1 MNKEITGLKVD
12 SCVLPFLPMLYSAWS
27 NDAISPE
34 QIRGIEKVLRTSKCM
49 SADQRKMVKQWLDP
63 ANPPSPGVVQGWLK
77 YIRENTDID
86 ERCSI
91 ADLGA
96 SLAEGDPLPKNC
108 PTRKALEEIETDLCL
123 LGEEQTAEILGK
135 DLAVEKKPTKKNVI
149 DTKSLN
155 TYLDGKHA
163 KLRKKVRT
171 FFLDPKLSLDRIP
184 EGKDEYRELIFEWCE
199 LAAQQGWGAFA
210 FPKFAGG
217 KDDVELYMAV
227 FEELGYHDL
236 SLTIKFGV
244 QFGLWG
250 GSVYWLGT
258 EKHHRKYLK
267 DIGTL
272 ALPGSFAMTEGGHGS
287 NVRDIEV
294 TATFDPA
301 KDAFVLHT
309 PNELAR
315 KEYIGNAAVHAKAAT
330 VFAQLVTN
338 GESHGVHAFIV
349 PLRDDKGKTL
359 KGIRIEDN
367 GRKLGL
373 NGVDNGRIWF
383 DKVIVPRDNLLD
395 KFGSVDADG
404 NYSSPITSQSKR
416 FFTMLGT
423 LVGGRVGVPYAGLSA
438 AKLGLAIAIKYADK
452 RTQFGPNGGDEI
464 SILDYTTHQRRLMP
478 LLAKAYAFH
487 HGQRY
492 SMERYVNKTEKD
504 GQEVEAVAAGM
515 KSLCTWFTT
524 EALQECRE
532 ACGGNGYLWEN
543 RFADMKADSEI
554 FTTFEG
560 DNTVLL
566 QLVAKTRLGEFKDS
580 FGSMGLVGTMKF
592 VSDIAGTKI
601 SELNPII
608 TRNVDR
614 KHLLSRSFYHAAF
627 KYREEFLTRLVAQ
640 RLSKRVK
647 GGMDSFDAVIECQPM
662 MVDMGKAY
670 VERLVL
676 DQFIK
681 GVKSADKS
689 IQKPL
694 RMLERLFALSMI
706 EEYKGWYLENG
717 YIEGRKAVY
726 ISKMVDELCLE
737 TRDHCPDLVDAFGI
751 PDGLITAPI
760 ATEYPY
766 T

>member
-1 MNKEITGLKVD
+1 MNKEIKGLEVD
-12 SCVLPFLPMLYSAWS
+12 SCVLPFLPMLYTAWS
-27 NDAISPE
+27 NEVISPA

-49 SADQRKMVKQWLDP
+49 SADQRKQVKQWLDP
-63 ANPPSPGVVQGWLK
+63 ANPPSPAVVQSWLS

-86 ERCSI
+86 KRCSV

-96 SLAEGDPLPKNC
+96 SLASGDPLPKNC
-108 PTRKALEEIETDLCL
+108 ATRKALEEIETDLCI
-123 LGEEQTAEILGK
+123 LGEEATAEMLGK
-135 DLAVEKKPTKKNVI
+135 DCAVAKKQRKTTI
-149 DTKSLN
+149 DTKKLSK
-155 TYLDGKHA
+155 YLDGKHVA
-163 KLRKKVRT
+163 LRKKVRQ

-184 EGKDEYRELIFEWCE
+184 EHKDDYRELIFEWCE
-199 LAAQQGWGAFA
+199 LTAQEGWGALA

-217 KDDVELYMAV
+217 KDGVEKYMAV

-258 EKHHRKYLK
+258 DKHHRKYLK

-287 NVRDIEV
+287 NVKDIEV

-301 KDAFVLHT
+301 QDAFILHT

-315 KEYIGNAAVHAKAAT
+315 KEYIGNAAVHARAAT

-338 GESHGVHAFIV
+338 GESHGVHAFVV
-349 PLRDDKGKTL
+349 PLRDEKGNSL

-383 DKVIVPRDNLLD
+383 DNVIVPRDNLLD
-395 KFGSVDADG
+395 KFGSVDAEG

-438 AKLGLAIAIKYADK
+438 AKLGLTIAIKYAGN
-452 RTQFGPNGGDEI
+452 RTQFGPNGGDEV
-464 SILDYTTHQRRLMP
+464 SILDYSTHQRRLMP

-487 HGQRY
+487 FGQRY
-492 SMERYVNKTEKD
+492 SLERYVNKTEKD

-580 FGSMGLVGTMKF
+580 FGSMGLIGTMKF
-592 VSDIAGTKI
+592 VSDIASTKI
-601 SELNPII
+601 NELNPII

-614 KHLLSRSFYHAAF
+614 KHLLSRSFYTAAF
-627 KYREEFLTRLVAQ
+627 KYREEYLTRLVAQ

-670 VERLVL
+670 IERLVL

-681 GVKSADKS
+681 GVKGADKAV
-689 IQKPL
+689 QKPL
-694 RMLERLFALSMI
+694 ILLERLYALSMI

-737 TRDHCPDLVDAFGI
+737 TRGHCPDLVDAFGI
-751 PDGLITAPI
+751 PDGIITAPI

>member
-1 MNKEITGLKVD
+1 M
-12 SCVLPFLPMLYSAWS
+12 
-27 NDAISPE
+27 
-34 QIRGIEKVLRTSKCM
+34 
-49 SADQRKMVKQWLDP
+49 
-63 ANPPSPGVVQGWLK
+63 
-77 YIRENTDID
+77 
-86 ERCSI
+86 

-96 SLAEGDPLPKNC
+96 SLAEGDALPKNC
-108 PTRKALEEIETDLCL
+108 ATRKALEEIETDLCIL
-123 LGEEQTAEILGK
+123 SEEATAEMLGK
-135 DLAVEKKPTKKNVI
+135 ECVVAKKQTKKTV
-149 DTKSLN
+149 DTKKLSAH
-155 TYLDGKHA
+155 LDGKHIA
-163 KLRKKVRT
+163 LRKKVRQ

-184 EGKDEYRELIFEWCE
+184 ERKDDYRELIFEWCE
-199 LAAQQGWGAFA
+199 MTAQEGWGALA

-217 KDDVELYMAV
+217 KDDVEKYMAV

-301 KDAFVLHT
+301 QDAFILHT

-330 VFAQLVTN
+330 VFAQLVTD
-338 GESHGVHAFIV
+338 GESHGVHAFVV

-383 DKVIVPRDNLLD
+383 DNVIVPRDNLLD
-395 KFGSVDADG
+395 KFGSVDAEG

-438 AKLGLAIAIKYADK
+438 AKLGLTIAIKYADK

-464 SILDYTTHQRRLMP
+464 SILDYSTHQRRLMP

-487 HGQRY
+487 YGQRY
-492 SMERYVNKTEKD
+492 SLGRYVNKTEKD

-580 FGSMGLVGTMKF
+580 FGNMGLMGTMKF
-592 VSDIAGTKI
+592 VTDIASTTI

-614 KHLLSRSFYHAAF
+614 KHLLSRSFYTAAF
-627 KYREEFLTRLVAQ
+627 KYREEYLTRLVAQ

-647 GGMDSFDAVIECQPM
+647 GGMDSFEAVIECQPM

-670 VERLVL
+670 IERLVL

-694 RMLERLFALSMI
+694 VMLERLYALSMI

-726 ISKMVDELCLE
+726 ISKMVDELCLQ

>member
-1 MNKEITGLKVD
+1 MNKEIKGLEVD
-12 SCVLPFLPMLYSAWS
+12 SCVLPFLPMLYTAWS
-27 NDAISPE
+27 NEVISPT
-34 QIRGIEKVLRTSKCM
+34 QIRGIEKVLRSSKCM
-49 SADQRKMVKQWLDP
+49 SPEQRKLVKQWLDP
-63 ANPPSPGVVQGWLK
+63 ANPPSPVVVQSWLS
-77 YIRENTDID
+77 YIRENSDID
-86 ERCSI
+86 KRCSM

-96 SLAEGDPLPKNC
+96 SLAEGDALPKNC
-108 PTRKALEEIETDLCL
+108 ATRKALEEIETDLCI
-123 LGEEQTAEILGK
+123 LGEEATAEMLGK
-135 DLAVEKKPTKKNVI
+135 ECVVAKKQAKKTVDTKKL
-149 DTKSLN
+149 SAH
-155 TYLDGKHA
+155 LDGKHIA
-163 KLRKKVRT
+163 LRKKVRQ

-184 EGKDEYRELIFEWCE
+184 EHKDDYRELIFEWCE
-199 LAAQQGWGAFA
+199 MTAQEGWGALA

-217 KDDVELYMAV
+217 KDDVEKYMAV

-301 KDAFVLHT
+301 QDAFILHT

-330 VFAQLVTN
+330 VFAQLVTD
-338 GESHGVHAFIV
+338 GESHGVHAFVV

-383 DKVIVPRDNLLD
+383 DNVIVPRDNLLD
-395 KFGSVDADG
+395 KFGSVDAEG

-438 AKLGLAIAIKYADK
+438 AKLGLTIAIKYADK

-464 SILDYTTHQRRLMP
+464 SILDYSTHQRRLMP

-487 HGQRY
+487 YGQRY
-492 SMERYVNKTEKD
+492 SLGRYVNKTEKD

-580 FGSMGLVGTMKF
+580 FGNMGLMGTMKF
-592 VSDIAGTKI
+592 VTDIASTTI

-608 TRNVDR
+608 TRNVDS
-614 KHLLSRSFYHAAF
+614 KHLLSRSFYTAAF
-627 KYREEFLTRLVAQ
+627 KYREEYLTRLVAQ

-647 GGMDSFDAVIECQPM
+647 GGMDSFEAVIECQPM

-670 VERLVL
+670 IERLVL

-694 RMLERLFALSMI
+694 VMLERLYALSMI

-726 ISKMVDELCLE
+726 ISKMVDELCLQ

>member
-1 MNKEITGLKVD
+1 MNKEIQGLKVD
-12 SCVLPFLPMLYSAWS
+12 SCVLPFLPMLYTAWS
-27 NDAISPE
+27 NEVVSPE
-34 QIRGIEKVLRTSKCM
+34 QIRRIEKILRTSECM
-49 SADQRKMVKQWLDP
+49 SPDQRKHVKQWLDP
-63 ANPPSPGVVQGWLK
+63 ANPPSPSVVQGWRS
-77 YIRENTDID
+77 YIREHTDID
-86 ERCSI
+86 KRCSI
-91 ADLGA
+91 ADLGS
-96 SLAEGDPLPKNC
+96 SLADGDPLPKNC
-108 PTRKALEEIETDLCL
+108 PTRKALDDIETDLCI
-123 LGEEQTAEILGK
+123 LGEEATAEILGK
-135 DLAVEKKPTKKNVI
+135 EFTVTKKQKKKTPVDAKKLNV
-149 DTKSLN
+149 
-155 TYLDGKHA
+155 YLDGKHA
-163 KLRKKVRT
+163 KLRNKVRK
-171 FFLDPKLSLDRIP
+171 FFLDPQLSLDRIP
-184 EGKDEYRELIFEWCE
+184 EDKDEYRELILEWCK
-199 LAAQQGWGAFA
+199 LTAQQGWGALA

-217 KDDVELYMAV
+217 KDDTEQYMAV

-272 ALPGSFAMTEGGHGS
+272 ELPGSFAMTEGGHGS

-294 TATFDPA
+294 TATFDPS

-315 KEYIGNAAVHAKAAT
+315 KEYIGNAAAHAKAAT

-383 DKVIVPRDNLLD
+383 DKVLVPRDNLLD
-395 KFGSVDADG
+395 KFGSVDAEG

-438 AKLGLAIAIKYADK
+438 AKMGLTIAIKYADK
-452 RTQFGPNGGDEI
+452 RTQFGPSGGSEV
-464 SILDYTTHQRRLMP
+464 SILDYSTHQRRLMP

-487 HGQRY
+487 FGQKY
-492 SMERYVNKTEKD
+492 SMTRYVNKTESD
-504 GQEVEAVAAGM
+504 GQEVEAIAAGM
-515 KSLCTWFTT
+515 KSMCTWFTT

-543 RFADMKADSEI
+543 RFANMKADSDI

-580 FGSMGLVGTMKF
+580 FGSMGLMGTMKF

-614 KHLLSRSFYHAAF
+614 KHLLSRSFYSAAF

-647 GGMDSFDAVIECQPM
+647 GGMDSFDAVNECQPM
-662 MVDMGKAY
+662 MVEMAKAY

-681 GVKSADKS
+681 GVKEADKG

-694 RMLERLFALSMI
+694 MMLERLYALSTI
-706 EEYKGWYLENG
+706 EAYRGWYLENG
-717 YIEGRKAVY
+717 YIEGRKSVY

-737 TRDHCPDLVDAFGI
+737 TRSHCLDLVDAFGV
-751 PDGLITAPI
+751 PDGLIAAPI

>member
-1 MNKEITGLKVD
+1 MNKEVNGLDID
-12 SCVLPFLPMLYSAWS
+12 SCVLPFLPLLYVAWS
-27 NDAISPE
+27 DEVITPS
-34 QIRGIEKVLRTSKCM
+34 QIRGIDKVLRNRKCLKPE
-49 SADQRKMVKQWLDP
+49 QRKLIKEWLDP
-63 ANPPSPGVVQGWLK
+63 TNPPSASVIQSWK
-77 YIRENTDID
+77 SYMREN
-86 ERCSI
+86 CSDLDQKCSL

-96 SLAEGDPLPKNC
+96 SLAGEGVIPRDC
-108 PTRKALEEIETDLCL
+108 STRQALDEIETGLDI
-123 LGEEQTAEILGK
+123 LGEEATAEILGTQTTK
-135 DLAVEKKPTKKNVI
+135 DKASKKAV
-149 DTKSLN
+149 DTKALN
-155 TYLDGKHA
+155 AYLDGRHA
-163 KLRKKVRT
+163 SLRKKVRQ
-171 FFLDPKLSLDRIP
+171 FFLDPLLSLDRIP
-184 EGKDEYRELIFEWCE
+184 ENKDDYRDLIFEWCE
-199 LAAQQGWGAFA
+199 MAAQQGWGALA

-217 KDDVELYMAV
+217 KNDVEKYLAV

-267 DIGTL
+267 DIGSL

-287 NVRDIEV
+287 NVRDIET
-294 TATFDPA
+294 TATFDPSQ
-301 KDAFVLHT
+301 DAFILHT

-315 KEYIGNAAVHAKAAT
+315 KEYIGNAAVHAMAAT
-330 VFAQLVTN
+330 VFAQLITS
-338 GESHGVHAFIV
+338 GESHGVHAFVV
-349 PLRDDKGKTL
+349 PLRDNKGNTL
-359 KGIRIEDN
+359 EGIRIGDN

-383 DKVIVPRDNLLD
+383 TNVVVPRENLLD
-395 KFGSVDADG
+395 KFGAVDSDG
-404 NYSSPITSQSKR
+404 NYSSPITSQTKR

-423 LVGGRVGVPYAGLSA
+423 LVGGRVGVPFAGLSA
-438 AKLGLAIAIKYADK
+438 AKLGLAIAIKYAQN
-452 RTQFGPNGGDEI
+452 RTQFGPSGSDEV
-464 SILDYTTHQRRLMP
+464 SILDYRTHQRRLMP
-478 LLAKAYAFH
+478 LLARAYAFH
-487 HGQRY
+487 FGQRY
-492 SMERYVNKTEKD
+492 SMERYANKTEKD
-504 GQEVEAVAAGM
+504 DQEVEAVAAGM

-524 EALQECRE
+524 QALQECRE

-566 QLVAKTRLGEFKDS
+566 QLVAKTRLSHFKES
-580 FGSMGLVGTMKF
+580 FGSMGLVSTMRF
-592 VSDIAGTKI
+592 VSDIAATKI

-614 KHLLSRSFYHAAF
+614 KHLLSRSFYSAAF
-627 KYREEFLTRLVAQ
+627 KYRETYLLRLVAQ
-640 RLSKRVK
+640 RLSKRIK
-647 GGMDSFDAVIECQPM
+647 GGMDSFEAVIDCQPM

-670 VERLVL
+670 IERLVL
-676 DQFIK
+676 EQFVA
-681 GVKSADKS
+681 GVKAADKS
-689 IQKPL
+689 IQQPL
-694 RMLERLFALSMI
+694 LMLERLYALSMI

-737 TRDHCPDLVDAFGI
+737 ARMHCPDLVNAFGI
-751 PDGLITAPI
+751 PDGLVKAPI

-766 T
+766 K

>member
-1 MNKEITGLKVD
+1 MNKEIKGLEVD
-12 SCVLPFLPMLYSAWS
+12 SCVLPFLPMLYTAWS
-27 NDAISPE
+27 NEVISPT
-34 QIRGIEKVLRTSKCM
+34 QIRGIEKVLRSSKCM
-49 SADQRKMVKQWLDP
+49 SPEQRKLVKQWLDP
-63 ANPPSPGVVQGWLK
+63 ANPPSPVVVQSWLS
-77 YIRENTDID
+77 YIRENSDID
-86 ERCSI
+86 KRCSM

-96 SLAEGDPLPKNC
+96 SLAEGDALPKNC
-108 PTRKALEEIETDLCL
+108 ATRKALEEIETDLCIL
-123 LGEEQTAEILGK
+123 SEEATAEMLGK
-135 DLAVEKKPTKKNVI
+135 ECVVAKKQTKKTV
-149 DTKSLN
+149 DTKKLSAH
-155 TYLDGKHA
+155 LDGKHIA
-163 KLRKKVRT
+163 LRKKVRQ

-184 EGKDEYRELIFEWCE
+184 ERKDDYRELIFEWCE
-199 LAAQQGWGAFA
+199 MTAQEGWGALA

-217 KDDVELYMAV
+217 KDDVEKYMAV

-301 KDAFVLHT
+301 QDAFILHT

-330 VFAQLVTN
+330 VFAQLVTD
-338 GESHGVHAFIV
+338 GESHGVHAFVV

-383 DKVIVPRDNLLD
+383 DNVIVPRDNLLD
-395 KFGSVDADG
+395 KFGSVDAEG

-438 AKLGLAIAIKYADK
+438 AKLGLTIAIKYADK

-464 SILDYTTHQRRLMP
+464 SILDYSTHQRRLMP

-487 HGQRY
+487 YGQRY
-492 SMERYVNKTEKD
+492 SLGRYVNKTEKD

-580 FGSMGLVGTMKF
+580 FGNMGLMGTMKF
-592 VSDIAGTKI
+592 VTDIASTTI

-614 KHLLSRSFYHAAF
+614 KHLLSRSFYTAAF
-627 KYREEFLTRLVAQ
+627 KYREEYLTRLVAQ

-647 GGMDSFDAVIECQPM
+647 GGMDSFEAVIECQPM

-670 VERLVL
+670 IERLVL

-694 RMLERLFALSMI
+694 VMLERLYALSMI

-726 ISKMVDELCLE
+726 ISKMVDELCLQ

>member
-1 MNKEITGLKVD
+1 MNKEIQGLKVD
-12 SCVLPFLPMLYSAWS
+12 SCVLPFLPMLYTAWS
-27 NDAISPE
+27 NEVVSPE
-34 QIRGIEKVLRTSKCM
+34 QIRRIEMILRTSECM
-49 SADQRKMVKQWLDP
+49 SPDQRKHVKQWLDP
-63 ANPPSPGVVQGWLK
+63 ANPPSPSVVQGWRS
-77 YIRENTDID
+77 YIREHTDID
-86 ERCSI
+86 KRCSI
-91 ADLGA
+91 ADLGS
-96 SLAEGDPLPKNC
+96 SLADGDPLPKNC
-108 PTRKALEEIETDLCL
+108 PTRKALDDIETDLCI
-123 LGEEQTAEILGK
+123 LGEEATAEILGK
-135 DLAVEKKPTKKNVI
+135 ESTVTKKQKKKTPVDAKKLNV
-149 DTKSLN
+149 
-155 TYLDGKHA
+155 YLDGKHA
-163 KLRKKVRT
+163 KLRNKVRK
-171 FFLDPKLSLDRIP
+171 FFLDPQLSLDRIP
-184 EGKDEYRELIFEWCE
+184 EDKDEYRELILEWCK
-199 LAAQQGWGAFA
+199 LTAQQGWGALA

-217 KDDVELYMAV
+217 KDDTEQYMAV

-272 ALPGSFAMTEGGHGS
+272 ELPGSFAMTEGGHGS

-294 TATFDPA
+294 TATFDPS

-315 KEYIGNAAVHAKAAT
+315 KEYIGNAAAHAKAAT

-359 KGIRIEDN
+359 TGIRIEDN

-383 DKVIVPRDNLLD
+383 DKVLVPRDNLLD
-395 KFGSVDADG
+395 KFGSVDAEG

-438 AKLGLAIAIKYADK
+438 AKMGLTIAIKYADK
-452 RTQFGPNGGDEI
+452 RTQFGPSGGSEV
-464 SILDYTTHQRRLMP
+464 SILDYSTHQRRLMP

-487 HGQRY
+487 FGQKY
-492 SMERYVNKTEKD
+492 SMTRYVNKTESD
-504 GQEVEAVAAGM
+504 GQEVEAIAAGM
-515 KSLCTWFTT
+515 KSMCTWFTT

-543 RFADMKADSEI
+543 RFANMKADSDI

-580 FGSMGLVGTMKF
+580 FGSMGLMGTMKF

-614 KHLLSRSFYHAAF
+614 KHLLSRTFYSAAF

-647 GGMDSFDAVIECQPM
+647 GGMDSFDAVNECQPM
-662 MVDMGKAY
+662 MVDMAKAY

-681 GVKSADKS
+681 GVKEADKG

-694 RMLERLFALSMI
+694 MMLERLYALSTI
-706 EEYKGWYLENG
+706 EAYRGWYLENG
-717 YIEGRKAVY
+717 YIEGRKSVY

-737 TRDHCPDLVDAFGI
+737 TRSHCLDLVDAFGV
-751 PDGLITAPI
+751 PDGLIAAPI

>member
-1 MNKEITGLKVD
+1 MNKEIKGLEVD
-12 SCVLPFLPMLYSAWS
+12 SCVLPFLPMLYTAWS
-27 NDAISPE
+27 NEVISPA

-49 SADQRKMVKQWLDP
+49 SADQRKQVKQWLDP
-63 ANPPSPGVVQGWLK
+63 ANPPSPAVVQSWLS

-86 ERCSI
+86 KRCSV

-96 SLAEGDPLPKNC
+96 SLASGDPLPKNC
-108 PTRKALEEIETDLCL
+108 ATRKALEEIETDLCI
-123 LGEEQTAEILGK
+123 LGEEATAEMLGK
-135 DLAVEKKPTKKNVI
+135 DCAVAKKQRKTTI
-149 DTKSLN
+149 DTKKLSK
-155 TYLDGKHA
+155 YLDGKHVA
-163 KLRKKVRT
+163 LRKKVRQ

-184 EGKDEYRELIFEWCE
+184 EHKDDYRELIFEWCE
-199 LAAQQGWGAFA
+199 MTAQEGWGALA

-217 KDDVELYMAV
+217 KDDVEKYMAV

-258 EKHHRKYLK
+258 DKHHRKYLK

-287 NVRDIEV
+287 NVKDIEV

-301 KDAFVLHT
+301 QDAFILHT

-315 KEYIGNAAVHAKAAT
+315 KEYIGNAAVHARAAT

-338 GESHGVHAFIV
+338 GESHGVHAFVV
-349 PLRDDKGKTL
+349 PLRDEKGNSL

-383 DKVIVPRDNLLD
+383 DNVIVPRDNLLD
-395 KFGSVDADG
+395 KFGSVDAEG

-438 AKLGLAIAIKYADK
+438 AKLGLTIAIKYAGN
-452 RTQFGPNGGDEI
+452 RTQFGPNGGDEV
-464 SILDYTTHQRRLMP
+464 SILDYSTHQRRLMP

-487 HGQRY
+487 FGQRY
-492 SMERYVNKTEKD
+492 SLERYVNKTEKD

-580 FGSMGLVGTMKF
+580 FGSMGLIGTMKF
-592 VSDIAGTKI
+592 VSDIASTKI
-601 SELNPII
+601 NELNPII

-614 KHLLSRSFYHAAF
+614 KHLLSRSFYTAAF
-627 KYREEFLTRLVAQ
+627 KYREEYLTRLVAQ

-670 VERLVL
+670 IERLVL

-681 GVKSADKS
+681 GVKGADKAV
-689 IQKPL
+689 QKPL
-694 RMLERLFALSMI
+694 ILLERLYALSMI

-737 TRDHCPDLVDAFGI
+737 TRGHCPDLVDAFGI
-751 PDGLITAPI
+751 PDGIITAPI

>member
-1 MNKEITGLKVD
+1 M
-12 SCVLPFLPMLYSAWS
+12 
-27 NDAISPE
+27 
-34 QIRGIEKVLRTSKCM
+34 
-49 SADQRKMVKQWLDP
+49 
-63 ANPPSPGVVQGWLK
+63 
-77 YIRENTDID
+77 
-86 ERCSI
+86 
-91 ADLGA
+91 
-96 SLAEGDPLPKNC
+96 
-108 PTRKALEEIETDLCL
+108 
-123 LGEEQTAEILGK
+123 TAQE
-135 DLAVEKKPTKKNVI
+135 
-149 DTKSLN
+149 
-155 TYLDGKHA
+155 
-163 KLRKKVRT
+163 
-171 FFLDPKLSLDRIP
+171 
-184 EGKDEYRELIFEWCE
+184 
-199 LAAQQGWGAFA
+199 GWGALA

-217 KDDVELYMAV
+217 KDDVEKYMAV

-301 KDAFVLHT
+301 QDAFILHT

-330 VFAQLVTN
+330 VFAQLVTD
-338 GESHGVHAFIV
+338 GESHGVHAFVV

-383 DKVIVPRDNLLD
+383 DNVIVPRDNLLD
-395 KFGSVDADG
+395 KFGSVDAEG

-438 AKLGLAIAIKYADK
+438 AKLGLTIAIKYADK

-464 SILDYTTHQRRLMP
+464 SILDYSTHQRRLMP

-487 HGQRY
+487 YGQRY
-492 SMERYVNKTEKD
+492 SLGRYVNKTEKD

-580 FGSMGLVGTMKF
+580 FGNMGLMGTMKF
-592 VSDIAGTKI
+592 VTDIASTTI

-614 KHLLSRSFYHAAF
+614 KHLLSRSFYTAAF
-627 KYREEFLTRLVAQ
+627 KYREEYLTRLVAQ

-647 GGMDSFDAVIECQPM
+647 GGMDSFEAVIECQPM

-670 VERLVL
+670 IERLVL

-694 RMLERLFALSMI
+694 VMLERLYALSMI

-726 ISKMVDELCLE
+726 ISKMVDELCLQ